1 MIGIQNPRQRN
12 EVIATLPM
20 SHGGLA
26 TSGDYEKY
34 FELNGKR
41 YCHVLNPKTGYP
53 VNYWRTVSVSAPIA
67 VLAGC
72 TTTMTMLKE
81 EQGLS
86 FLESTG
92 FDFLAIDSSG
102 QFHTKK

>member
-1 MIGIQNPRQRN
+1 M
-12 EVIATLPM
+12 T
-20 SHGGLA
+20 
-26 TSGDYEKY
+26 
-34 FELNGKR
+34 
-41 YCHVLNPKTGYP
+41 
-53 VNYWRTVSVSAPIA
+53 